1 MIYDNTNAFADP
13 FKKKN
18 LRTFFLNLNEQFF
31 LCVAFCPR
39 IIQRTSQNSNI
50 VRSKFQDFK
59 ILKRKSKFLKKNNN
73 KPVALPVSQLT
84 IDLWHYLSAVY
95 GMPPVI
101 FDPRT
106 WGMLHSVPELLPLP
120 YTYACKQMKQEC
132 FILHQCS

>member
-1 MIYDNTNAFADP
+1 VIYDNTNAFADP

-39 IIQRTSQNSNI
+39 IIQRTSQNSNIVRSKYSQVQILSGPNI

-106 WGMLHSVPELLPLP
+106 
-120 YTYACKQMKQEC
+120 
-132 FILHQCS
+132 